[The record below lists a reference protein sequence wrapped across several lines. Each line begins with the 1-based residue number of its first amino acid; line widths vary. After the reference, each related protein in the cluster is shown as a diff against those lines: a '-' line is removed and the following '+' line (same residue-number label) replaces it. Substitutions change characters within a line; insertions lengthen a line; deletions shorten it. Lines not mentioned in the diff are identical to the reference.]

1 MTEIWNESMSWR
13 GENFRYKKSTATGIY
28 YGNELAQS
36 IKASLDIKF
45 GFIHTL
51 QVYLQVAFQ
60 LFSVHWVQHAVS
72 ISIDKLFELYI
83 LSYLI
88 NNTWTC

>member
-1 MTEIWNESMSWR
+1 MKAWAEEVRISDIKR
-13 GENFRYKKSTATGIY
+13 ALLLAY

-72 ISIDKLFELYI
+72 IAFWIIYFIIFD
-83 LSYLI
+83 
-88 NNTWTC
+88 

>member
-1 MTEIWNESMSWR
+1 MKAWAEEVRISDIKR
-13 GENFRYKKSTATGIY
+13 ALLLAY